1 MKRRLRRRRTTQRRK
16 TDMTDDAK
24 QPFMAHLEELRR
36 RLVACAIAV
45 GVGFVVSYAFSERL
59 FQALIMPLKAV
70 MPEGERLIFTNLP
83 EMFFTYIKVAF
94 LSGILVV
101 APFIFYQLWMFVA
114 PGLYQ
119 REKRY
124 VIPFVV
130 SSTVLFVGGSLFG
143 YFVVFPFGFKF
154 FIGFS
159 NEYVKALP
167 SVKEYFSF
175 AIKLLFAFGIVFE
188 LPVVIFFLTKMG
200 IVTPEALRRKRKYA
214 ILLAFIVGAILTPP
228 DVITQC
234 MMAVPLIVLYEIG
247 IWVSVMARKKRE
259 EKAKAEEAAEKQ
271 EQESDAAA

>member
-1 MKRRLRRRRTTQRRK
+1 
-16 TDMTDDAK
+16 MTDDAK
-24 QPFMAHLEELRR
+24 QPFMAHLEELRK

-45 GVGFVVSYAFSERL
+45 GVGFVISYAFSERL
-59 FQALIMPLKAV
+59 FQVLIMPLKAV

-94 LSGILVV
+94 LAGVLVV

-119 REKRY
+119 REKKY

-130 SSTVLFVGGSLFG
+130 SSTILFVGGSLFG

-214 ILLAFIVGAILTPP
+214 VLLAFVVGAILTPP
-228 DVITQC
+228 DVITQF
-234 MMAVPLIVLYEIG
+234 MMAVPLIALYEVG
-247 IWVSVMARKKRE
+247 IWVSAVARQRME
-259 EKAKAEEAAEKQ
+259 EEARAEEAAEKE
-271 EQESDAAA
+271 EQELDAAA